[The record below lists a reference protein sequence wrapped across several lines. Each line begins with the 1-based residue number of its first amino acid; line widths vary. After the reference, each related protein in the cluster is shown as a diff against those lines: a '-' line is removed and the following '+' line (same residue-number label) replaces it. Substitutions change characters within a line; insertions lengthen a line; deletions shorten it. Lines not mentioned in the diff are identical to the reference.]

1 MHGLDEAIAA
11 LARAHGLLV
20 VLAVALLLGLRHAT
34 DPDHLAAVSTLIAG
48 DPRDGARRAGRL
60 GLAWG
65 LGHATTLF
73 AFGLPVVL
81 LGAFLPDPVQRGAE
95 LLVGVAIMALAV
107 RLLVRWRRGRY
118 HVHPHRH
125 GAIVH
130 RHLHAHDDTTR
141 HRRPHAHR
149 HAPAPAGHAHAHHHR
164 PEARLG
170 RSPLQAYGI
179 GLLHGVGG
187 SAAVAVLLLA
197 GIPNRTQAAGALV
210 VFALAAA
217 ISMATLSCG
226 LGYALTRGSAQR
238 RTLALSPALGAAAL
252 AFGAWYAFAALA

>member
-1 MHGLDEAIAA
+1 MHSLDEAIAA
-11 LARAHGLLV
+11 LARTHGLLV
-20 VLAVALLLGLRHAT
+20 VLGAALLLGLRHAT

-65 LGHATTLF
+65 LGHATTLA

-81 LGAFLPDPVQRGAE
+81 LGAFLPEPVQRGAE

-107 RLLVRWRRGRY
+107 RLLERWRRGRY
-118 HVHPHRH
+118 HAHAHRH
-125 GAIVH
+125 GALVH
-130 RHLHAHDDTTR
+130 RHLHAHGGGAR
-141 HRRPHAHR
+141 
-149 HAPAPAGHAHAHHHR
+149 HAHAHR

-179 GLLHGVGG
+179 GLLHGTGG
-187 SAAVAVLLLA
+187 SAGVGVLLLA
-197 GIPNRTQAAGALV
+197 GISDRAQAAGALV

-226 LGYALTRGSAQR
+226 FGWALTRAPAPR
-238 RTLALSPALGAAAL
+238 RALALTPALALAAL
-252 AFGAWYAFAALA
+252 AFGAWYAAAAVV